1 MSVRSCGCENATGDS
16 SSSSSISPGA
26 SLTLPHLFLLHLLA
40 RLQMNLNPHKKGVK
54 RSVCDFRMFFKATRS
69 MRLIFKIMLH
79 VSKRLPHQQFSL

>member
-1 MSVRSCGCENATGDS
+1 MSVRSCGCENATGD
-16 SSSSSISPGA
+16 SSSISPGA
-26 SLTLPHLFLLHLLA
+26 SLTLPHLFLLHLL